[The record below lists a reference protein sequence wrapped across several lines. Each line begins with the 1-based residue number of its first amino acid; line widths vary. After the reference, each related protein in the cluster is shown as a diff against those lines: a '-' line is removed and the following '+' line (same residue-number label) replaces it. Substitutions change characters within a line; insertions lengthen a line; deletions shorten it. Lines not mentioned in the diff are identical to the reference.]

1 MRAAVVAVAAIVALG
16 ACGSDSE
23 PLPSG
28 PPVTFATPG
37 SGAASTTAV
46 VTTPSRDTAAVTT
59 ASPGATGDSVP
70 TGDGVSTGASATTA
84 HTVTTVTTSVP
95 GTAAAPGGSAPVP
108 PSGAAPLADPV
119 IALEL
124 VTVAASP
131 TDLAWRAGDPTLFV
145 VEQDGTI
152 RPLRGGVLG
161 DPVLDITDMTEGR
174 GERGLLG
181 LTFTADGTRA
191 YVNFTDDG
199 NGDTHVVEYTVGA
212 DGIFDAA
219 SARELLMVEQP
230 YGNHNGGNVTIG
242 PDGFLYIGMGDG
254 GSGGDPERRALNV
267 TTLLGKILRI
277 DPTPSGGQPYTIPTD
292 NPFVDVAGARPE
304 IWSVGVRN
312 PWRMSFDRA
321 TGDLWFGDVGQGA
334 WEEIDVAWAA
344 DGAGRGQNFGWSA
357 FEGSQRYNEDQPAD
371 AATPP
376 IHEYEHGDA
385 GCSVSGGA
393 VYRGAAIPT
402 LVGWYV
408 YADYCSGTLSAI
420 RVEDRVL
427 AGTVELGQSSSVS
440 AVREG
445 PDGELYVLSVDG
457 PVMRI
462 VRG

>member
-1 MRAAVVAVAAIVALG
+1 VVAFEPVA
-16 ACGSDSE
+16 E
-23 PLPSG
+23 
-28 PPVTFATPG
+28 
-37 SGAASTTAV
+37 
-46 VTTPSRDTAAVTT
+46 
-59 ASPGATGDSVP
+59 
-70 TGDGVSTGASATTA
+70 
-84 HTVTTVTTSVP
+84 
-95 GTAAAPGGSAPVP
+95 
-108 PSGAAPLADPV
+108 
-119 IALEL
+119 
-124 VTVAASP
+124 AASP
-131 TDLAWRAGDPTLFV
+131 TDLAWRPGDPTLFV

-152 RPLRGGVLG
+152 RPLRDGVLG

-181 LTFTADGTRA
+181 LTFTTDGTRA

-334 WEEIDVAWAA
+334 WEEIDVAWAS
-344 DGAGRGQNFGWSA
+344 DGGGRGQNFGWSA